1 VKPIELTEIS
11 CLILSTMSAPT
22 HGYEIMKSVEADL
35 EGRVSVGPATLYTNL
50 SKLVDAG
57 LCVFTEVANKKVYE
71 ITTLGKTVLDQEVE
85 KRRRILAFMEN
96 QMEKALEKGVN
107 L

>member
-1 VKPIELTEIS
+1 MANFIITMIVASKNIFF
-11 CLILSTMSAPT
+11 ILSIDE
-22 HGYEIMKSVEADL
+22 YIMKSVEAYL

-57 LCVFTEVANKKVYE
+57 LCVFTEVSNKKVYE